1 MSSRQLTCVHCIKR
15 PHWQMFMMDTSSD
28 SGDELVRRR
37 LLNLEQEHAQLLQ
50 AGNEQV
56 GGTAELALT
65 EPLTKK
71 ST

>member
-1 MSSRQLTCVHCIKR
+1 MI
-15 PHWQMFMMDTSSD
+15 MMDTSSD

-71 ST
+71 VHSLLLVVQSLQKTHTYSY